1 MKKYKNIVFDLGNV
15 LIDYSPHT
23 IVSRFT
29 QDTKIINV
37 LVHEIFYKQEWLDL
51 DQGIMTYEEAYDS
64 ICQRMNEEYYPIIK
78 EIFDHWHEDLSDR
91 EEMISLL
98 SSLKQKGYKLYLF
111 SNTPQRFSEY
121 KENLKCLDYFDKY
134 VISADLK
141 FSKPSTEFY
150 ISAFN
155 LCDIQPNESFFIDD
169 SVQNIIQANKLD
181 MDGYIYNGN
190 LKLLYQY
197 LNTLEII

>member
-1 MKKYKNIVFDLGNV
+1 VKKYKNIVFDLGNV

-29 QDTKIINV
+29 QDSKIINL

-64 ICQRMNEEYYPIIK
+64 ICQRMSQEYYPIIK
-78 EIFDHWHEDLSDR
+78 DIFDKWHEELSDQ
-91 EEMISLL
+91 EVMISLL
-98 SSLKQKGYKLYLF
+98 SLLKQKGYKLYLF
-111 SNTPQRFSEY
+111 SNSPHRFHEY
-121 KENLKCLDYFDKY
+121 KRKLQSLDYFDKH

-141 FSKPSTEFY
+141 ISKPNIEFY
-150 ISAFN
+150 LYAFQ
-155 LCDIQPNESFFIDD
+155 LCGIKPNESFFIDD

-190 LKLLYQY
+190 FELLHRY
-197 LNTLEII
+197 LNALEII